1 MYLTDH
7 QEQILQDA
15 LNKWGEDAQIDMCI
29 EECSELI
36 QALCKYKRG
45 KHNAISNI
53 KEELADVFITI
64 KQMQMTFEGKSTGS
78 IQGHID
84 FKVNRLKERV
94 ESC

>member
-1 MYLTDH
+1 MNLTDH
-7 QEQILQDA
+7 QEQILQGA

-45 KHNAISNI
+45 KHNAIANI

-64 KQMQMTFEGKSTGS
+64 KQMQIYFDVRSMES

-84 FKVNRLKERV
+84 YKVNRLKERV